1 MRETLRLF
9 CQKQTIACVCPSVL
23 KSVLRRRAY
32 ERRPTRVAER
42 RLPLSK
48 FDWNNSGGS
57 AVVFANAGSESVVGV
72 PCAMVCAWPQI
83 LSHTPCCFK
92 HQRCLGCVCVHVCVC
107 VCAFVC
113 VCVRER
119 ERASIHTCDS
129 HTNVAGGHQAACS
142 SAPSPSAPLPPASAC
157 IPSSSP
163 ATPSEPNSSSPAKTA
178 HGPSASGSRFAE
190 EPSGQGGAGASRFG
204 VPVFGS
210 AMPLF

>member
-1 MRETLRLF
+1 M
-9 CQKQTIACVCPSVL
+9 
-23 KSVLRRRAY
+23 LRRRAY

-72 PCAMVCAWPQI
+72 PCAGVCVWPQI
-83 LSHTPCCFK
+83 LSHTPSCFK
-92 HQRCLGCVCVHVCVC
+92 HQRCLVCMCVHVCACVCMCVCVCVCVC
-107 VCAFVC
+107 VCARARVC
-113 VCVRER
+113 VCV
-119 ERASIHTCDS
+119 IHTCDS

-142 SAPSPSAPLPPASAC
+142 SAPSPSALLLPASAC

-163 ATPSEPNSSSPAKTA
+163 ATPSEPDSSSPAKTA
-178 HGPSASGSRFAE
+178 HGPSASGSRSAE
-190 EPSGQGGAGASRFG
+190 EPSGQGGGGASRFG

>member
-1 MRETLRLF
+1 MRARSPSLACLAPWSVHGRKF
-9 CQKQTIACVCPSVL
+9 CPIRPPASSISDVLDVCVCM
-23 KSVLRRRAY
+23 
-32 ERRPTRVAER
+32 
-42 RLPLSK
+42 
-48 FDWNNSGGS
+48 
-57 AVVFANAGSESVVGV
+57 
-72 PCAMVCAWPQI
+72 C
-83 LSHTPCCFK
+83 
-92 HQRCLGCVCVHVCVC
+92 VCVC
-107 VCAFVC
+107 VRSCVC
-113 VCVRER
+113 VCERER